1 MVKLIEVV
9 KHLGDYK
16 LREVF
21 VNPKHVISLREDA
34 SMLSR
39 LNEGRLPEGLDKR
52 QAFTK
57 LTLDRGTVGLELT
70 IVGNPSIIES
80 KLNKPL
86 GVLNG

>member
-39 LNEGRLPEGLDKR
+39 L
-52 QAFTK
+52 
-57 LTLDRGTVGLELT
+57 GTRPLS
-70 IVGNPSIIES
+70 N
-80 KLNKPL
+80 LN
-86 GVLNG
+86 